1 MPTNGEF
8 HHFQLVNQ
16 DGEVPFSVSVLVH
29 YNAGKESSAIDSSR
43 PPISAEEIIAF
54 HNALSEFDGDF
65 VKAFAAR

>member
-29 YNAGKESSAIDSSR
+29 YNAGKESLAMDSSR

-54 HNALSEFDGDF
+54 HNALNEFDGDF